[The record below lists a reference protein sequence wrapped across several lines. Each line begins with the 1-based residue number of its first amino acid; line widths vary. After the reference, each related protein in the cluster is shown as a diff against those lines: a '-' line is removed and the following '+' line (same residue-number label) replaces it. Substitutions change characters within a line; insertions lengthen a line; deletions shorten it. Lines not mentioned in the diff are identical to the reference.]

1 MNPKVEELISKKQ
14 AEIEK
19 KRLERR
25 ENHLIRLGLTT
36 DGTQRKYMEYYT
48 NSPDCKWDEEKQ
60 MYYIGSAVAI
70 DVTDEEY
77 AEICKYYPEEEI
89 GVVKNETYGAENT
102 LKTIAGIILGI
113 GIIATLV
120 LIITVFATGMPFI
133 TTLYAIILFLV
144 ILGSWALL
152 RCFANISVTL
162 KEIKAKIKE

>member
-14 AEIEK
+14 EEIKSEK
-19 KRLERR
+19 QKKR
-25 ENHLIRLGLTT
+25 ENHLISLGLTT
-36 DGTQRKYMEYYT
+36 DVTQRKYLEYYT

-102 LKTIAGIILGI
+102 LNTIAGIILGI
-113 GIIATLV
+113 GIVATFV

-133 TTLYAIILFLV
+133 TILYAVILFLT

-152 RCFANISVTL
+152 RCFANMSITL
-162 KEIKAKIKE
+162 KEIKAKIK

>member
-14 AEIEK
+14 EEIKSEK
-19 KRLERR
+19 QKKR
-25 ENHLIRLGLTT
+25 ENHLISLGLTT
-36 DGTQRKYMEYYT
+36 DGTQRKYLEYYT

-102 LKTIAGIILGI
+102 LNTIAGIILGI
-113 GIIATLV
+113 GIVATFV

-133 TTLYAIILFLV
+133 IILYAVILFLT

-152 RCFANISVTL
+152 RCFANMSITL
-162 KEIKAKIKE
+162 KEIKAKIK

>member
-14 AEIEK
+14 EEIKSEK
-19 KRLERR
+19 QKRR
-25 ENHLIRLGLTT
+25 ENHLIRLGLTA

-77 AEICKYYPEEEI
+77 AEICKYYPEGETN
-89 GVVKNETYGAENT
+89 VVENETYGAENT

-113 GIIATLV
+113 GIIATFIF
-120 LIITVFATGMPFI
+120 IITVFATGMPFVI
-133 TTLYAIILFLV
+133 VLGAVILFLI
-144 ILGSWALL
+144 ILGSWAIL
-152 RCFANISVTL
+152 RCFANISITL
-162 KEIKAKIKE
+162 KEIKAKIK